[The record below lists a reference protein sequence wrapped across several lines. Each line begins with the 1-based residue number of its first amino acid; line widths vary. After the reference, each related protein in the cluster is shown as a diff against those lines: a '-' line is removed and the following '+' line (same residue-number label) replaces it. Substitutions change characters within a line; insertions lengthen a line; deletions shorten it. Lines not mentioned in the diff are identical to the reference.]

1 MANEQNLKPFN
12 QLTVKEQREIQ
23 KKGGQRSAEAR
34 KEKKLFKEEIL
45 KRMGEKDWNDIVDK
59 LIERAKKNDK
69 SFEILRDTIGQK
81 PKEEVEHEVKLPV
94 FNIEVVD
101 NSELEKEFFNDNEVE

>member
-1 MANEQNLKPFN
+1 MANEENLRK
-12 QLTVKEQREIQ
+12 LTTKEAREIGR
-23 KKGGQRSAEAR
+23 KGGIRSGEAR

-69 SFEILRDTIGQK
+69 SFEVLRDTIGQK

>member
-1 MANEQNLKPFN
+1 MANEENLRK
-12 QLTVKEQREIQ
+12 LTTKEAREIGR
-23 KKGGQRSAEAR
+23 KGGIRSAEAR

-81 PKEEVEHEVKLPV
+81 PKEEVEHEVKMPV
-94 FNIEVVD
+94 FNIEVTD
-101 NSELEKEFFNDNEVE
+101 NKELEKKFLEDETDT

>member
-1 MANEQNLKPFN
+1 
-12 QLTVKEQREIQ
+12 
-23 KKGGQRSAEAR
+23 
-34 KEKKLFKEEIL
+34 
-45 KRMGEKDWNDIVDK
+45 MGEKDWNDIVDK

-101 NSELEKEFFNDNEVE
+101 NSELEKEFGRKSLKGIDEEINKILKI

>member
-1 MANEQNLKPFN
+1 MANEENLTP
-12 QLTVKEQREIQ
+12 VRS
-23 KKGGQRSAEAR
+23 KKEAR
-34 KEKKLFKEEIL
+34 EKGKLGGLKSGEARREKKLFKEEIL

>member
-1 MANEQNLKPFN
+1 MANEENLRK
-12 QLTVKEQREIQ
+12 LTTEEAREIGR
-23 KKGGQRSAEAR
+23 KGGIRSAEAR

-69 SFEILRDTIGQK
+69 SFEVLRDTIGQK
-81 PKEEVEHEVKLPV
+81 PKEEVEHEVKMPV
-94 FNIEVVD
+94 FNIEVTD
-101 NSELEKEFFNDNEVE
+101 NKELEKKFLEDETDT

>member
-1 MANEQNLKPFN
+1 MVE
-12 QLTVKEQREIQ
+12 
-23 KKGGQRSAEAR
+23 KGGIKSGEAR

-69 SFEILRDTIGQK
+69 SFELLRDTIGQK
-81 PKEEVEHEVKLPV
+81 PKDEVEHEVKMPV

-101 NSELEKEFFNDNEVE
+101 NSKLEKEFYEDNEVE

>member
-1 MANEQNLKPFN
+1 MVEKDGI
-12 QLTVKEQREIQ
+12 KS
-23 KKGGQRSAEAR
+23 GEAR

-101 NSELEKEFFNDNEVE
+101 NSKLEKEFFNDNEVE